1 MQLVDVNVLIY
12 AFREESR
19 DHLRYRRWL
28 EDLALSGESFAVPE
42 LVLSSFLRL
51 VTDASIFKPGTPLRT
66 ALAFVEAIREEP
78 GYVRLAPGPRHWA
91 IFTRLCDSS
100 TATGNLV
107 ADAYLAALAIEHGGQ
122 WITADRDFDRFP
134 GVRWRHPLD

>member
-1 MQLVDVNVLIY
+1 MQLVDANVLIY

-19 DHLRYRRWL
+19 DHLRYRGWL
-28 EDLALSGESFAVPE
+28 EELAASGESFAVPE

-51 VTDASIFKPGTPLRT
+51 VTNGSIFRPGTPWHK

-78 GYVRLAPGPRHWA
+78 GYVRLSPGARHWR
-91 IFTRLCDSS
+91 IFIQLCESS
-100 TATGNLV
+100 AATGNLV
-107 ADAYLAALAIEHGGQ
+107 ADAYLAALAIEQGGE
-122 WITADRDFDRFP
+122 WITADRDFASFP

>member
-19 DHLRYRRWL
+19 DHLRYRQWL

-51 VTDASIFKPGTPLRT
+51 VTNGSIFKPGTPLRT
-66 ALAFVEAIREEP
+66 ALAFVEAIRDEP
-78 GYVRLAPGPRHWA
+78 SYVRLAPGPRHWA
-91 IFTRLCDSS
+91 IFTGLCDSS
-100 TATGNLV
+100 AATGNLV
-107 ADAYLAALAIEHGGQ
+107 ADAYLAALAIEHGGE
-122 WITADRDFDRFP
+122 WITADRDFARFP
-134 GVRWRHPLD
+134 AVRWRHPLD